1 MASSRVADDLRPAPS
16 GDTAAAPQGRLLGLD
31 VVRAIA
37 ILSMTFVHV
46 WPTGWWKP
54 ILPPADAVPLL
65 GWLNVVLT
73 QRAMS
78 LFIFCAGVS
87 VALVTGAANPP
98 SGRRMSI
105 ARRRLAVRSA
115 VMFPLALALLQY
127 GEVILTLYCFWFVM
141 LLPLTRLRARP
152 LFVAAAVCAAVGPV
166 LRFVMLNYVGQWSM
180 PHEGF
185 SLLLHPADLLYF
197 VAGPDTLYASA
208 LLLAGMAVGRLDLHA
223 HAVRVR
229 LAAAGGAVVAGAL
242 LMWGLAA
249 GPLGGARTLAAITPS
264 RPGSGELPWIALF
277 IMRPYRMFDI
287 SLPMGASM
295 IGLGMLL
302 IGVFLI
308 VTDKAVWGRVLW
320 PVAAMGSVALTCYVG
335 HFLLLIPFNNP
346 LPYSF
351 AVFAGVT
358 VVMIV
363 AAALWRRRWRRGPLE
378 WLVHRAMV
386 WAVPGDQPRDETPSR
401 FTQRVPRP
409 D

>member
-1 MASSRVADDLRPAPS
+1 MTSSPVAGTRR
-16 GDTAAAPQGRLLGLD
+16 AAPAAGPAEASRGRLLGLD

-37 ILSMTFVHV
+37 VLSMTFVHV
-46 WPTGWWKP
+46 WPTGWWTP
-54 ILPPADAVPLL
+54 IHPPADPVPMLD
-65 GWLNVVLT
+65 WLNIVLT
-73 QRAMS
+73 NRAMS

-87 VALVTGAANPP
+87 VALVTGGAAPP
-98 SGRRMSI
+98 AGRAMSI

-141 LLPLTRLRARP
+141 LLPLTRLRARA
-152 LFVAAAVCAAVGPV
+152 LFAAAAVCAVFGPV
-166 LRFVMLNYVGQWSM
+166 LRFVLLNHVGQWSM

-185 SLLLHPADLLYF
+185 SLLLHPSDLLYF

-208 LLLAGMAVGRLDLHA
+208 LLLAGMAVGRLDLHLR
-223 HAVRVR
+223 AVRVR
-229 LAAAGGAVVAGAL
+229 LAAAGGAVLAGAL
-242 LMWGLAA
+242 AMWGLAA

-302 IGVFLI
+302 IGVFLLL
-308 VTDKAVWGRVLW
+308 TDTPLGHRLLW

-335 HFLLLIPFNNP
+335 HFLLLIPFNDP

-351 AVFAGVT
+351 AVFVGVSI
-358 VVMIV
+358 VMIV

-386 WAVPGDQPRDETPSR
+386 WAVPGDRPQARAGR
-401 FTQRVPRP
+401 AFTWRVPRP
-409 D
+409 R